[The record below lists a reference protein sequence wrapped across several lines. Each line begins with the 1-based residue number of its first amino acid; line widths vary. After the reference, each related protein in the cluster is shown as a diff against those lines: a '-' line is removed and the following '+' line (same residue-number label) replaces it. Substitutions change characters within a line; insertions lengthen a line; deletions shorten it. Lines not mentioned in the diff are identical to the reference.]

1 MDDINGSPPKKKR
14 GRKPLPKKEE
24 PKEKTYKKRGRKPK
38 NLEEPT
44 VDTTQLVQN
53 NEQVILH
60 LPINS
65 LGNSDNPTP
74 YEEPRNN
81 FLKIDEFNN
90 EILGEDSQSQSK
102 SQNVDKLFI
111 NINSITE
118 ESTPENS
125 GTLNDIIEE
134 IREQRQQEIS
144 YTNNTNDKYS
154 FVFMDYIETN
164 KTNSWPSKSKIDCLW
179 CCHSFDTEPIGI
191 PTRKDGD
198 TFTMFG
204 NFCCAECAA
213 AYNFDSRLSG
223 DEMWER
229 YSLLN
234 MIYSGNGHEIKMALP
249 RLSLKKFG
257 GPFSIG
263 EFRRH
268 NPSKNFKITMPPTVA
283 IIPTLEEITI
293 DSDNSLFNGISTD
306 FINKTSNELRL
317 KRTKPLPNHRNT
329 LENCMNLKYI

>member
-1 MDDINGSPPKKKR
+1 MDDITDSPPKKKR

-24 PKEKTYKKRGRKPK
+24 PKVKTYKKRGRKPK

-65 LGNSDNPTP
+65 VGNSDNPTP

-90 EILGEDSQSQSK
+90 EILGEDSHSQSK

-144 YTNNTNDKYS
+144 YTNNTND
-154 FVFMDYIETN
+154 
-164 KTNSWPSKSKIDCLW
+164 
-179 CCHSFDTEPIGI
+179 
-191 PTRKDGD
+191 
-198 TFTMFG
+198 
-204 NFCCAECAA
+204 
-213 AYNFDSRLSG
+213 
-223 DEMWER
+223 
-229 YSLLN
+229 
-234 MIYSGNGHEIKMALP
+234 
-249 RLSLKKFG
+249 
-257 GPFSIG
+257 
-263 EFRRH
+263 
-268 NPSKNFKITMPPTVA
+268 
-283 IIPTLEEITI
+283 
-293 DSDNSLFNGISTD
+293 
-306 FINKTSNELRL
+306 
-317 KRTKPLPNHRNT
+317 
-329 LENCMNLKYI
+329 

>member
-1 MDDINGSPPKKKR
+1 MEEPPPKKKR
-14 GRKPLPKKEE
+14 GRKPLPKKDE
-24 PKEKTYKKRGRKPK
+24 PKEKVYKKRGRKPK
-38 NLEEPT
+38 NLEEPV

-65 LGNSDNPTP
+65 VGNSDNPIP
-74 YEEPRNN
+74 YELPNNN
-81 FLKIDEFNN
+81 FLKIDEFNDDFLN
-90 EILGEDSQSQSK
+90 GESQSG
-102 SQNVDKLFI
+102 DKLFI
-111 NINSITE
+111 NINSITND
-118 ESTPENS
+118 STINNEIPNNN
-125 GTLNDIIEE
+125 TLNDIIEE

-144 YTNNTNDKYS
+144 YTNNSNDKYS

-164 KTNSWPSKSKIDCLW
+164 KSNTWPSKSKIDCLW
-179 CCHSFDTEPIGI
+179 CCHSFDNEPVGI
-191 PTRKDGD
+191 PTRREGD

-204 NFCCAECAA
+204 NFCCPECAA

-234 MIYSGNGHEIKMALP
+234 MIYSEDSKEIKMALP

-257 GPFSIG
+257 GPFTIG

-268 NPSKNFKITMPPTVA
+268 NPNKNFKITMPPVVA

-306 FINKTSNELRL
+306 FINKTI
-317 KRTKPLPNHRNT
+317 
-329 LENCMNLKYI
+329 MNYV

>member
-1 MDDINGSPPKKKR
+1 MEDAPTPKKKR

-65 LGNSDNPTP
+65 IGNSDNPTP

-90 EILGEDSQSQSK
+90 EILNGDTQSG
-102 SQNVDKLFI
+102 DKLFI
-111 NINSITE
+111 NINSITD
-118 ESTPENS
+118 ESRLANNS
-125 GTLNDIIEE
+125 SNNTNNTLNDIIEE
-134 IREQRQQEIS
+134 IREQRHQEIS
-144 YTNNTNDKYS
+144 YTNNSNDKYS

-164 KTNSWPSKSKIDCLW
+164 KSNSWPSKSKIDCLW
-179 CCHSFDTEPIGI
+179 CCHPFDTEPVGI
-191 PTRKDGD
+191 PTRRDGD

-213 AYNFDSRLSG
+213 AYNFDSRISG

-234 MIYSGNGHEIKMALP
+234 MIYSADSREIKMALP

-257 GPFSIG
+257 GPFTIG

-268 NPSKNFKITMPPTVA
+268 NPSKNFKITMPPVVA

>member
-1 MDDINGSPPKKKR
+1 MEDAPPKKKR

-44 VDTTQLVQN
+44 LDTTQLVQN

-65 LGNSDNPTP
+65 LGNDDNPTP

-81 FLKIDEFNN
+81 FLEIDEFNN
-90 EILGEDSQSQSK
+90 EILGESG
-102 SQNVDKLFI
+102 QNEKLFI
-111 NINSITE
+111 NINSITDNTT
-118 ESTPENS
+118 ESTQNQVS
-125 GTLNDIIEE
+125 GNTFNDIIEE

-164 KTNSWPSKSKIDCLW
+164 KTGTWPSKSNIDCLW
-179 CCHSFDTEPIGI
+179 CCHSFDNAPFGI
-191 PTRKDGD
+191 PTRRDGD

-213 AYNFDSRLSG
+213 AYNFDSRISG

-234 MIYSGNGHEIKMALP
+234 MIYSVDSREIKIALP

-257 GPFSIG
+257 GPFSIA

-268 NPSKNFKITMPPTVA
+268 NPSKNFKITMPPVVS